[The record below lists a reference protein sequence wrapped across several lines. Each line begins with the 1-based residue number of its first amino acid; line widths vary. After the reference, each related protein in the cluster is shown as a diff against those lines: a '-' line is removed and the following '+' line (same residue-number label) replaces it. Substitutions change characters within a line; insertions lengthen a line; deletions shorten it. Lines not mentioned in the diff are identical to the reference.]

1 MSNPPVRSG
10 IVVALLLATIVAGC
24 ARAAGTEPSA
34 TPIAQPSNPAPA
46 TPQPTEEPAEQPTP
60 EPAQP
65 SVAPQPTD
73 EPITV
78 IRFDPRTVAG
88 VNADG
93 VALRVLPGLEQPLVI
108 GYDFAT
114 GGAPAVR
121 LSDGDTV
128 MILWGPVLVD
138 GHTWYAT
145 KSADA
150 GTLTWDVGWIAAD
163 FLVDT
168 GTTVEYPL
176 VATADGLGSGKAVT
190 GTVTAFAPLYVN
202 AVVSPMS
209 GDDSCTAEVVVVGT
223 DGTVVE
229 IGSGTVTETTQF
241 FSSPLEN
248 SDLTQEDAGTI
259 TLQVRTDCAWAAMAF
274 EPIG

>member
-1 MSNPPVRSG
+1 MSNATIRRG
-10 IVVALLLATIVAGC
+10 IVSAVLLATIVAGC
-24 ARAAGTEPSA
+24 ASPTGAEPSA
-34 TPIAQPSNPAPA
+34 TSVAQPSSPAPA

-60 EPAQP
+60 APAQP
-65 SVAPQPTD
+65 SVAPEPSD

-78 IRFDPRTVAG
+78 VRFDPRTVAR
-88 VNADG
+88 VDADG

-108 GYDFAT
+108 GYDFQT
-114 GGAPAVR
+114 GGAPEIR

-168 GTTVEYPL
+168 GTTVDYPL

-190 GTVTAFAPLYVN
+190 GTVTDFAPLYVN
-202 AVVSPMS
+202 AVVSPMP
-209 GDDSCTAEVVVVGT
+209 GDESCDAEVVVVGT

-248 SDLTQEDAGTI
+248 GDLTQEEAGTI